1 MLALFNVFEVQ
12 ALSKSASPFFGEKD
26 MTIDAREAKALVT
39 VVESLLDSLDKTFD
53 SLPSEIDQ
61 TVKDAKLT
69 LLNVNIKNEKSK
81 KFSKFFR

>member
-1 MLALFNVFEVQ
+1 M
-12 ALSKSASPFFGEKD
+12 S
-26 MTIDAREAKALVT
+26 IDTREAKALVT
-39 VVESLLDSLDKTFD
+39 VV
-53 SLPSEIDQ
+53 PSEIDQ